1 MCDVIVVGGG
11 PTGMML
17 ASELRL
23 HGVRVCVLE
32 RDEKPFPVVRAL
44 GLHARSI
51 EIMAQRG
58 LLDRFLARGT
68 TYPLGGFFAAIP
80 APPPEGLD
88 TAHGYVLGMPQ
99 PLIDQLLA
107 ERAAELGAD
116 IRRGCEVAGLSQ
128 DEDGVTAELASGERV
143 RARYLVGCD
152 GGRASCS
159 GWPSR
164 ASRPGWRRCWATWR

>member
-1 MCDVIVVGGG
+1 
-11 PTGMML
+11 
-17 ASELRL
+17 RL

-51 EIMAQRG
+51 EILAQRG
-58 LLDRFLARGT
+58 LLDRFPARGT
-68 TYPLGGFFAAIP
+68 TYPLGGSFAAIP

-143 RARYLVGCD
+143 RARCVVGCG
-152 GGRASCS
+152 GGR
-159 GWPSR
+159 R
-164 ASRPGWRRCWATWR
+164 AVLQLRGGAFRGGLARV

>member
-1 MCDVIVVGGG
+1 
-11 PTGMML
+11 
-17 ASELRL
+17 
-23 HGVRVCVLE
+23 
-32 RDEKPFPVVRAL
+32 
-44 GLHARSI
+44 
-51 EIMAQRG
+51 G

-152 GGRASCS
+152 GGRSTVRKLLGVAF
-159 GWPSR
+159 
-164 ASRPGWRRCWATWR
+164 PGEPTRVETLL